1 MARIIETHLDPV
13 LNVAINTIYV
23 NGNVSSSMFT
33 KGDVINGLRYA
44 ENGDIKTITGKL
56 CKVNYTTK
64 TVKRNYS
71 SIETT
76 KSYFSEDVTPVSISV
91 DCSKEYESNIIT
103 VPVREILEFD
113 AKGDEVARMMVSFNY
128 GVQFVVELSDETSNE
143 FTIREGSVYEALTY
157 LDLETGK
164 DVTTTAKVV
173 AISYETGLS
182 PKDVIIIDN
191 GVVKKLDVKLIKNAV
206 GEVSPC
212 VTDAVTVN
220 TMIEAGASVINLDK
234 GEVASP
240 IKVTGDVTIL
250 GAYPDIPVNSKAY
263 KGKTTDTVI
272 SGGIEVAEGASL
284 TLRGVTLTKDSRIE
298 AKTGATVTLEN
309 CIVKDFIPYQT
320 KSYAVLPK
328 GETPLKLVVKGCFFG
343 NNVKTDTGKFYN
355 CFELSQ
361 RLADGTEI
369 SNNYFE
375 EEVCSNNTI
384 CIYDV
389 EDNARI
395 SICNNVFEY
404 SGNAI
409 RVGTKGDAKC
419 EIIIKNNTYL
429 KTDTVN
435 PDYAGLLLVQPYGAA
450 TTNMS
455 NVKISLI
462 GNKHNDKLQLY
473 YLYSAGKDMP
483 FTDENKPVIT
493 VS

>member
-13 LNVAINTIYV
+13 LNVAINTIYA
-23 NGNVSSSMFT
+23 NGNVSSSVFT
-33 KGDVINGLRYA
+33 KGDVIEGLRYA

-71 SIETT
+71 SNETV
-76 KSYFSEDVTPVSISV
+76 KSYFAEDVTPVSISV
-91 DCSKEYESNIIT
+91 DCSKEYESNIVT
-103 VPVREILEFD
+103 VPVKEILEFT

-128 GVQFVVELSDETSNE
+128 GVHCVVELSDETSNE
-143 FTIREGSVYEALTY
+143 FTIREGSVYESLTY
-157 LDLETGK
+157 LDLEAGK
-164 DVTTTAKVV
+164 DVTTAAKVV
-173 AISYETGLS
+173 AISYETGLA
-182 PKDVIIIDN
+182 PKDVIFVAN
-191 GVVKKLDVKLIKNAV
+191 GVVKKLDVNLIKNAV
-206 GEVSPC
+206 GEVAPC
-212 VTDAVTVN
+212 VTDAAAVN
-220 TMIEAGASVINLDK
+220 AMINAGASVINLGK
-234 GEVASP
+234 GEVVAP
-240 IKVTGDVTIL
+240 IVVTGDVTIL

-298 AKTGATVTLEN
+298 AKTGSVVTLEN
-309 CIVKDFIPYQT
+309 CIVKDIAPYQA
-320 KSYAVLPK
+320 KSYLVLPK
-328 GETPLKLVVKGCFFG
+328 GDTPLKLVVKGCFFG
-343 NNVKTDTGKFYN
+343 NNAKTDAGKFYN
-355 CFELSQ
+355 CFELAQ

-369 SNNYFE
+369 SDNYFE
-375 EEVCSNNTI
+375 EEVCSNNAI
-384 CIYDV
+384 CIYDA

-409 RVGTKGDAKC
+409 RVGTKGDVKC
-419 EIIIKNNTYL
+419 EIIIKNNTYM
-429 KTDTVN
+429 KTDSN
-435 PDYAGLLLVQPYGAA
+435 AEYAGLLLVQPYGAA

-483 FTDENKPVIT
+483 FTEENKPVIT

>member
-1 MARIIETHLDPV
+1 MARIIETHLNPV
-13 LNVAINTIYV
+13 LNVAINTIYA
-23 NGNVSSSMFT
+23 NGNVSSSVFT

-44 ENGDIKTITGKL
+44 KDGDIETITGKL
-56 CKVNYTTK
+56 CKVTYTSK
-64 TVKRNYS
+64 TVRRNYA

-76 KSYFSEDVTPVSISV
+76 KSYFAEDVTPVSIDV
-91 DCSKEYESNIIT
+91 DCSKEYESNIVT
-103 VPVREILEFD
+103 VPVKEILEFV
-113 AKGDEVARMMVSFNY
+113 AKGDEVARVMVNFGY
-128 GVQFVVELSDETSNE
+128 AVQFAVELSDETLNE
-143 FTIREGSVYEALTY
+143 FTITEGSIYTDLTY
-157 LDLETGK
+157 LDLDAGK
-164 DVTTTAKVV
+164 DVTTSAKVV
-173 AISYETGLS
+173 AISYESGLV
-182 PKDVIIIDN
+182 PKDVIMVID
-191 GVVKKLDVKLIKNAV
+191 GAVKKLDVKLIKNAV

-212 VTDAVTVN
+212 VTDASVVN
-220 TMIEAGASVINLDK
+220 DMIASGASIINLGK
-234 GEVASP
+234 GEVVAP

-250 GAYPDIPVNSKAY
+250 GVYPDVPVNSKSY

-272 SGGIEVAEGASL
+272 SGGIEVAEGASI

-298 AKTGATVTLEN
+298 AKTGSTVTLEN
-309 CIVKDFIPYQT
+309 CIVKDMNPYQA
-320 KSYAVLPK
+320 KSYLVLPK
-328 GETPLKLVVKGCFFG
+328 GTEPLKIVVKGCFFG
-343 NNVKTDTGKFYN
+343 NNAKTDAGKFYN
-355 CFELSQ
+355 CFELAQ

-369 SNNYFE
+369 SDNYFE
-375 EEVCSNNTI
+375 EEVCSNNAI
-384 CIYDV
+384 CIYDA

-409 RVGTKGDAKC
+409 RVGTKGDVKC

-429 KTDTVN
+429 KTDSN
-435 PDYAGLLLVQPYGAA
+435 AEYAGLLLVQPYGAA

-483 FTDENKPVIT
+483 FTEENKPVIT